1 MKKVNL
7 SFLIILLGLNLS
19 AQKNIFE
26 ETFKNTKNKWAL
38 FSSVNKDSATLN
50 VLQGQLVIESKQK
63 GPSSSLIKISNKKI
77 NINTDEEVTISV
89 ALKHISGTNLSAYGI
104 LFGEKLA
111 NDKFNG
117 FEFSITDNGYYKL
130 YATKNE
136 KNLKYKGWTPTEAIK
151 KDNAENILTIVKKR
165 NQFHFLINSQW
176 LFYIDNDNSIINSI
190 GVVNTGNQK
199 IAFANIK
206 IESFIKITDKKEQD
220 KINDLTTIVQ
230 QSQNLFINAYSGKA
244 DQLVTWLPYMNEEN
258 KNVNI
263 LFNSYPVPV
272 YQDNW
277 SYEKAEAE
285 TRVKQYTKY
294 IEKVLGQFEK
304 IEKPN
309 VLGKKT
315 FWLSKNSNYAEGTY
329 ILLDE
334 FSISDNYHV
343 KFVVANDKT
352 KTKEEIEKMKD

>member
-26 ETFKNTKNKWAL
+26 ETFKNNKNKWAL
-38 FSSVNKDSATLN
+38 FSSVNKDSATFN
-50 VLQGQLVIESKQK
+50 VLQGQLVIESKQQ
-63 GPSSSLIKISNKKI
+63 GPSSSLTLINNKKI
-77 NINTDEEVTISV
+77 NINTDEEVTISA

-104 LFGEKLA
+104 LFGEMLP
-111 NDKFNG
+111 NNKFNG
-117 FEFSITDNGYYKL
+117 FEFSISDNGYYKL
-130 YATKNE
+130 YATKND

-165 NQFHFLINSQW
+165 NQFHFLINNQW
-176 LFYIDNDNSIINSI
+176 LFYINNDNSIINSI
-190 GVVNTGNQK
+190 GLVNTGKQK
-199 IAFANIK
+199 IAYDNIK
-206 IESFIKITDKKEQD
+206 IESFVKITDKKEQD

-230 QSQNLFINAYSGKA
+230 QSQNEFINAYAGKY
-244 DQLVTWLPYMNEEN
+244 DQFGGLVTWLPYMNEGN
-258 KNVNI
+258 KNDNV
-263 LFNSYPVPV
+263 LYTPMK
-272 YQDNW
+272 YYDNW
-277 SYEKAEAE
+277 SYEKTEAE

-294 IEKVLGQFEK
+294 IEKVLVQFEK

-315 FWLSKNSNYAEGTY
+315 FWLSKNPKHIEGTY

-334 FSISDNYHV
+334 FSLSDNYHI
-343 KFVVANDKT
+343 KFVVAVDKNI
-352 KTKEEIEKMKD
+352 TKEEIEKMKD